1 MKALTIQAFN
11 DRLEAVARA
20 RQIFI
25 PHITTNISIAFELYQ
40 EILAE
45 HQRQARINTQSA
57 GHQAPSIL
65 DQLGRLNCL
74 KCETPMA
81 LRILSN
87 GKFKTQWECPRCGNK
102 RRSKKTL
109 NEWIDYLR
117 RRFDKL
123 ATE

>member
-1 MKALTIQAFN
+1 MKALSIQTFN
-11 DRLEAVARA
+11 DRVQAEARA

-25 PHITTNISIAFELYQ
+25 PHITTNITVAFELYQ

-45 HQRQARINTQSA
+45 HKRQLRLNTRSD

-65 DQLGRLNCL
+65 DQLGRLNCF

-87 GKFKTQWECPRCGNK
+87 GKFRTQWECPRCGNK

-109 NEWIDYLR
+109 NQWIDYLR
-117 RRFDKL
+117 RRFDRL